1 MKRQLKINNPPSQKG
16 PTMPKGANKNA
27 EDLVKSILDNQK
39 EQIRKIQLR
48 NREKLK
54 KLNAVV
60 AKQNAARR
68 TEAGAQLEKLYKDQA
83 AAIDIK
89 KVLALCEKY
98 WPVQKESKETKAPAA
113 TAAA

>member
-1 MKRQLKINNPPSQKG
+1 MHKQPSQKG
-16 PTMPKGANKNA
+16 PAMPKRVNKNA
-27 EDLVKSILDNQK
+27 EDIVKSILDKQK
-39 EQIRKIQLR
+39 DQIRKIQQR

-54 KLNAVV
+54 KLNAIV

-68 TEAGAQLEKLYKDQA
+68 TEAGAQLEKLYKEQA
-83 AAIDIK
+83 ASLDIK

-98 WPVQKESKETKAPAA
+98 WPTQKEQSKEAKAPTA